1 MHIFDL
7 PNVMLIEIF
16 EYLSY
21 DEVSKKRLVSCA
33 AGKKTKEKQ
42 KMNLVS
48 LINVNKLKY

>member
-1 MHIFDL
+1 
-7 PNVMLIEIF
+7 MLIEIF

-33 AGKKTKEKQ
+33 AGKKKTKEKQ